1 MKKLVALLLATVMCV
16 SLAACGGGTGSS
28 ACTHEN
34 IITQNGV
41 AATCTSD
48 GLSDGKV
55 CASCNKVL
63 VEQTKVPTTGH
74 QIAALEAKEASCTS
88 NGSKGGEGCSLC
100 GMVTKEGEVI
110 PALGHT
116 GEWSC
121 ERCSYSGG
129 SWGKYFFTDEF
140 NDPTDEWYIGMK
152 ANTVGT
158 FSNSATT
165 DSKLE
170 VYILYG
176 QTNDYP
182 DLPFGGTGLGTD
194 YFNIFLYEYGRNLV
208 KNSSS
213 YYVDEYDIT
222 MKTADGTKHNLTG
235 TIYCGGD
242 RLYIDDAY
250 KTRVLEALKSGENVS
265 FYIVESERTTTTYLF
280 SVATS
285 NFAEEY
291 AALMG

>member
-1 MKKLVALLLATVMCV
+1 MRNIKRILVATMALMVLLA
-16 SLAACGGGTGSS
+16 LAACG
-28 ACTHEN
+28 CKHEE
-34 IITQNGV
+34 V
-41 AATCTSD
+41 VDAAVPATCTEA
-48 GLSDGKV
+48 GLSEGKHCSLCDEVLVKQKEVPAAGHTEEVIAAVEATCTEAGSTEGKV
-55 CASCNKVL
+55 CSVCEEVL
-63 VEQTKVPTTGH
+63 VASEE
-74 QIAALEAKEASCTS
+74 IA
-88 NGSKGGEGCSLC
+88 
-100 GMVTKEGEVI
+100 
-110 PALGHT
+110 ALGHT
-116 GEWSC
+116 TSSGTCS
-121 ERCSYSGG
+121 RCNTTFGIFSVGY
-129 SWGKYFFTDEF
+129 YVDEF
-140 NDPTDEWYIGMK
+140 NQPTNDGYVATDVYIP
-152 ANTVGT
+152 GT

-165 DSKLE
+165 DSL
-170 VYILYG
+170 LYV
-176 QTNDYP
+176 QLLVDKEDVT
-182 DLPFGGTGLGTD
+182 F
-194 YFNIFLYEYGRNLV
+194 FLYEYGRNLV